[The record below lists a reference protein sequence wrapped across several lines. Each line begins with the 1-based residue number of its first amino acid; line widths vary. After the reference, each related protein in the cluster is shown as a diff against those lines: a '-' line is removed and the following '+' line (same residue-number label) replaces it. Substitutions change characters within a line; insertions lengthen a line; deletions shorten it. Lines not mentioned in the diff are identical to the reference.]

1 VLSEIYESLQM
12 KKLSLISLLIFPTL
26 LQAGQ
31 PSIGDPLPSSAKAL
45 AYKVMIAPALIS
57 PAYAVFDDSINFI
70 VSVDDDDKLNYISTN
85 DSRFATSENLK
96 IGDTFR
102 KATHF
107 RVGEVKKEP
116 GWCYWVQLSSGWKAA
131 FSQGPSAT
139 EGNLDPNSRIQWFFR
154 R

>member
-1 VLSEIYESLQM
+1 M

-31 PSIGDPLPSSAKAL
+31 LPIGDPLPSSAKAL
-45 AYKVMIAPALIS
+45 EDKVMIAPAQIS
-57 PAYAVFDDSINFI
+57 SAYAVFNAGITFI
-70 VSVDDDDKLNYISTN
+70 VSVDDDGNLNYISTN
-85 DSRFATSENLK
+85 DSRFITAESLRV
-96 IGDTFR
+96 GDTFR
-102 KATHF
+102 KATDF

-139 EGNLDPNSRIQWFFR
+139 EGNLNPNSRIQWFFR
-154 R
+154 K

>member
-1 VLSEIYESLQM
+1 M

-31 PSIGDPLPSSAKAL
+31 LSVGDPLPSSAKAL
-45 AYKVMIAPALIS
+45 EDKVMIAPAQIS
-57 PAYAVFDDSINFI
+57 SAYAVFDAGITFI
-70 VSVDDDDKLNYISTN
+70 VSVDDDGNLNYISTN
-85 DSRFATSENLK
+85 DSRFITAESLRV
-96 IGDTFR
+96 GDTFR
-102 KATHF
+102 KATDF

-139 EGNLDPNSRIQWFFR
+139 EGNLNPNSRIQWFFR
-154 R
+154 K